1 MLNRRFMVPAT
12 AALVAVTFVACQDGG
27 LAPEEVDA
35 PEFRKAGGSGAAV
48 AIGAMMDEVNV
59 ALAAQGADYRV
70 AMAEYVTGDGDEA
83 GATVIS
89 KDVGNKWLA
98 ADFVPFDPR
107 RAGTPITDGGWSG
120 SVAGP
125 TDDITYAVDQTGDA
139 VPPFG
144 GLTGAAT
151 TAAIDAAMG
160 TWDGQ
165 RCSTLPITKNP
176 DFGID
181 IGVIAFLNDLG
192 GSPFIVADV
201 QHAGWRDINFGG
213 GVLGATFTFAFIDAS
228 GFTDIDNNGK
238 GDTAFR
244 EIYYDPSS
252 NWADDGVS
260 SPDVETVA
268 LHEVGH
274 GLSQA
279 HFGNIFFNT
288 RTGAVIAAPRAIMN
302 PFIFGVDRNLLASDD
317 GGHCS
322 IWGQWP
328 NN

>member
-12 AALVAVTFVACQDGG
+12 AALVALTFVACQDGG

-59 ALAAQGADYRV
+59 ALAAQGANYRV

-89 KDVGNKWLA
+89 KDVGNKQLTF
-98 ADFVPFDPR
+98 DFVPFDAR
-107 RAGTPITDGGWSG
+107 RLWSG

-181 IGVIAFLNDLG
+181 IGVVAFILGLG
-192 GSPFIVADV
+192 GSPFVVADV

-213 GVLGATFTFAFIDAS
+213 GVLGATFTF
-228 GFTDIDNNGK
+228 GFTDGPRCAADDRFSDIDGNGK
-238 GDTAFR
+238 CDTAFR
-244 EIYYDPSS
+244 EIYYDPSF

-328 NN
+328 SN